1 MTEKTIAKKLAAK
14 LPKPF
19 SIPKA
24 LAACADLLYSTRE
37 ERLKLNR
44 EAAGLET
51 IEGQLKAHLIE
62 QLPVG
67 EANGTTGQIAH
78 VEIDTKLVAIVED
91 WDAVYL
97 FILYGDDG
105 LKKRL
110 AAHKKKP
117 DPAVTRF
124 YILNKAI
131 NQTTVKELWD
141 TKQVVPGVGR
151 LNAKTVSVTKRK
163 GKK

>member
-19 SIPKA
+19 AIPKA
-24 LAACADLLYSTRE
+24 LAACADLLYTTRE

-44 EAAGLET
+44 EATGLEA
-51 IEGQLKAHLIE
+51 IEGKLKAHLIE
-62 QLPVG
+62 QLPIG
-67 EANGTTGQIAH
+67 AANGTTGQIAR
-78 VEIDTKLVAIVED
+78 VEIDTKTVAIAED

-97 FILYGDDG
+97 WILYGDDNH
-105 LKKRL
+105 KKRL

-117 DPAVTRF
+117 DPAVARF
-124 YILNKAI
+124 YILNKAV
-131 NQTTVKELWD
+131 NQTTVTELWKA
-141 TKQVVPGVGR
+141 KQVVPGVGR